1 MNKIRNI
8 GILAHIDAGK
18 TTLSERIL
26 HYAGHAL
33 ARTIGSV
40 DNGDT
45 ILDFLPQ
52 ERERGITINSAAIS
66 FEWKDHLINLIDTP
80 GHVDFTFEVER
91 SLRVL
96 DGAVVVLDAV
106 AGVQSQTETVWRQAD
121 RFNVPRFGF
130 INKMDR
136 PGASFER
143 VGHTLKSRLEVDPLF
158 CQMPL
163 GLGDN
168 GDSAEDR
175 FTGVID
181 LTSMARHLWSEK
193 DATGNTYAV
202 HTLDEWRAADTEM
215 YERALAS
222 RETLIEQMCDH
233 DDAFAEL
240 YLDKESTQD
249 ITRDE
254 MWSSLHTITN
264 QSELSDALVLL
275 CGAAQ
280 RNRAVQPLMDAIPLL
295 LPPPP
300 FGGEHGACHGTPA
313 VANSNKQR
321 KKEEKMKRKGG
332 SGGGGGRSA
341 TVRREGGADE
351 PLAALAFKVQH
362 DPQRGD
368 VVFVR
373 VYSGTLKPKDR
384 LFNTTMAASNH
395 ATGMATERV
404 NRLLQVSADS
414 VEELDAIEAGHIGAI
429 VGLKTTRSV
438 RRILCGCGWLWV
450 VVGGCGWLWVVV
462 GCFVCLIFVSYLSHI
477 CLVLS
482 CIVFLMS
489 CIPPGGH
496 VVSNGGRGSF
506 GVGRNGCATARV
518 HGIHCGGQRCTGKE
532 IVARSID
539 CHGQRRP
546 QFTRCPGRRGHQTNV
561 GLGHG

>member
-1 MNKIRNI
+1 
-8 GILAHIDAGK
+8 
-18 TTLSERIL
+18 
-26 HYAGHAL
+26 
-33 ARTIGSV
+33 
-40 DNGDT
+40 
-45 ILDFLPQ
+45 
-52 ERERGITINSAAIS
+52 
-66 FEWKDHLINLIDTP
+66 
-80 GHVDFTFEVER
+80 
-91 SLRVL
+91 
-96 DGAVVVLDAV
+96 
-106 AGVQSQTETVWRQAD
+106 
-121 RFNVPRFGF
+121 
-130 INKMDR
+130 
-136 PGASFER
+136 
-143 VGHTLKSRLEVDPLF
+143 
-158 CQMPL
+158 MPL

-332 SGGGGGRSA
+332 GGGGRSA

-462 GCFVCLIFVSYLSHI
+462 GCFVCLIFVSYWSHI